1 MRHSVWRGAALVA
14 PVVDDGVLERTGQ
27 GKFEASRETDGSP
40 DQNDIANAPF
50 WLVRGTKHIYLLSA
64 LLTCSCWY
72 GNRRYRLF
80 GLLLNP
86 SLHGALPSH
95 LSIASVTPATFIS
108 VEATV

>member
-14 PVVDDGVLERTGQ
+14 PVVDDGVLERTGTRFQ
-27 GKFEASRETDGSP
+27 RRE
-40 DQNDIANAPF
+40 
-50 WLVRGTKHIYLLSA
+50 RGFQQSIFYLLSA

>member
-14 PVVDDGVLERTGQ
+14 PVVDDGVLERTGHA
-27 GKFEASRETDGSP
+27 KFEGPPVTDGSP
-40 DQNDIANAPF
+40 DQRHRAPF